1 MQNVLLTIHLIIAFC
16 LICIVLIQKSEGGG
30 LGVGGGGS
38 GSGSGTMAGRP
49 GIGALGKI
57 TWVLGAAF
65 VITSITLTVLAAQ
78 KFNTNSVLDNIELMQ
93 DLNKSDTLDGAI
105 LPTLDGSAPL
115 TPPRADK

>member
-38 GSGSGTMAGRP
+38 GAMAGRP

-57 TWVLGAAF
+57 TWMLGAAF

-93 DLNKSDTLDGAI
+93 DLNKSDALNGAI
-105 LPTLDGSAPL
+105 LPSLDGSTPL